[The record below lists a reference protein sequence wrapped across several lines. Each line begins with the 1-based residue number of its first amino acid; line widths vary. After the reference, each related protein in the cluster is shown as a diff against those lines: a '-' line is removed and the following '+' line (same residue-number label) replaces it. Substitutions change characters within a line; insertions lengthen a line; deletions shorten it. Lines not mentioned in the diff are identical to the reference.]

1 MLMVIRGFLNKLS
14 GFTQGINLRKFK
26 AVSVK
31 CLEDPSNSHKILKKE
46 FFQEMRDLAIR
57 QINEENKDI
66 INKMTLDE
74 KEELIAQ
81 REKDLWQKVKSGGST
96 AFALIFGITIIG

>member
-1 MLMVIRGFLNKLS
+1 MVIRNLLSKLS
-14 GFTQGINLRKFK
+14 GYRKGINLKKFK
-26 AVSVK
+26 AVSK
-31 CLEDPSNSHKILKKE
+31 QCAEDPSNSHKILKKE
-46 FFQEMRDLAIR
+46 FFLEVRNVAIR

>member
-1 MLMVIRGFLNKLS
+1 
-14 GFTQGINLRKFK
+14 
-26 AVSVK
+26 
-31 CLEDPSNSHKILKKE
+31 
-46 FFQEMRDLAIR
+46 MRDLAIR

-81 REKDLWQKVKSGGST
+81 REKDLWQKVKSGGTT